1 MSNAILVSRDRDF
14 KPAVH
19 HVMRDSQRPL
29 DWLGARRISS
39 QDGRNAVAS
48 DRKPWPRTAEQ
59 ETTMTP
65 GPTGS
70 GPETRPRTRGADFT
84 REETYRATRLPV
96 DCAFTLNPEAYRSV
110 EYYDIERQRVFSDGW
125 VCVGYTAQLVE
136 RGDTLVATVAGQPI
150 FVTRDKDRTLH
161 AFYNVCRHRG
171 SLLVSQDGQRDL
183 IRCPY
188 HSWGYSLDG
197 RLLGAPY
204 FKGLDI
210 PETERAAYELAAVKE
225 FRKEDYGLL
234 AVRVDTWGCFVFV
247 SLNWDVRPL
256 SEWLGDLDRR
266 LGHYPFAELLLWRRK
281 TIEVQAN
288 WKLIAENFMEYYHL
302 PWVHPELNTV
312 SSFDNHERFQGRGM
326 YTGMC
331 TTPLARNPDV
341 PIDVGALPAMPG
353 LSPKDAAT
361 AYWILIVPNLALF
374 LLPHHLFTLL
384 YRPDGAGRT
393 IESADML
400 VHPEVLA
407 TLGAEAKLAE
417 IFAFWD
423 TVNAQDIAAVERVQ
437 KGLVASAYTGGR
449 MCFRFEESIHRFQN
463 IIIDLMTGNPRT
475 PAGDEDLRRPA
486 DS

>member
-1 MSNAILVSRDRDF
+1 
-14 KPAVH
+14 
-19 HVMRDSQRPL
+19 
-29 DWLGARRISS
+29 
-39 QDGRNAVAS
+39 
-48 DRKPWPRTAEQ
+48 
-59 ETTMTP
+59 MTP
-65 GPTGS
+65 DPTGNA
-70 GPETRPRTRGADFT
+70 PEARPPLPPGADFT
-84 REETYRATRLPV
+84 LEETYRATRLPV
-96 DCAFTLNPEAYRSV
+96 DSALTLNPEAYRSPDYHDV
-110 EYYDIERQRVFSDGW
+110 ERQRVFSQGW
-125 VCVGYTAQLVE
+125 VCVGYTAQLVDPGE
-136 RGDTLVATVAGQPI
+136 TLVATVAGQPI
-150 FVTRDKDRTLH
+150 VVTSDKARQLH

-171 SLLVSQDGQRDL
+171 SLLVSEDGHRDV

-188 HSWGYSLDG
+188 HSWGYALDG

-204 FKGLDI
+204 FQGLDL
-210 PETERAAYELAAVKE
+210 PESGRAADGLAEVKD

-234 AVRVDTWGCFVFV
+234 PVRVDTWGCFVFV
-247 SLNWDVRPL
+247 NLDPHARPL
-256 SEWLGDLDRR
+256 QDWLGDLDRR
-266 LGHYPFAELLLWRRK
+266 LGHYPFRDLRLWRRK

-312 SSFDNHERFQGRGM
+312 SSLDNHERFQGPGM

-331 TTPLARNPDV
+331 TTPLARNPDL

-353 LSPKDAAT
+353 LTAHDAAT

-393 IESADML
+393 IEYADML
-400 VHPEVLA
+400 VHPDVLA
-407 TLGAEAKLAE
+407 APGAEAKCAA

-437 KGLVASAYTGGR
+437 KGLAAAAYPGGR

-463 IIIDLMTGNPRT
+463 IIIDLMTGNRRT
-475 PAGDEDLRRPA
+475 PQGDEDFRNAGGP
-486 DS
+486 